1 MTRIINIFRRNIMKK
16 IIALVAA
23 FFMWV
28 FVMTEQD
35 PKIEDSYTVPLT
47 ISNVP
52 YEFKAIYDEKPIQ
65 INVRAP
71 RSSFVRYNVNAFHV
85 YLNLENLSEGEHQ
98 IRPQVVMPPG
108 FELISTKPLVID
120 VKLDPIIEEQMPFE
134 LITTGAV
141 SPDSAITDI
150 RKSIDTVTIVGPRSF
165 VEQVAKVYGMI
176 NFSGNTSS
184 FETQIPMNAVDE
196 KNNIVPNV
204 RVVPGITTV
213 SVDIESGLKKKIVP
227 VIPELSVADGWELTK
242 IMIEPAQME
251 VIGAESVINS
261 IVTLKTEPFTVQTG
275 QKNFKSTLNLIVP
288 DGVTVKSTEVTVF
301 AEVVRKPVPRDQM
314 NN

>member
-16 IIALVAA
+16 IIALGAA

-28 FVMTEQD
+28 FVMAEQD
-35 PKIEDSYTVPLT
+35 PEIEDSYTVPLT

-52 YEFKAIYDEKPIQ
+52 YEFKVIYDETPIQ
-65 INVRAP
+65 VNVRAP
-71 RSSFVRYNVNAFHV
+71 RSSFVRYNANAFRV
-85 YLNLENLSEGEHQ
+85 YLNLENLNEGEHQ

-120 VKLDPIIEEQMPFE
+120 VKLDPIIEKQMPFE
-134 LITTGAV
+134 LITTGSV
-141 SPDSAITDI
+141 SQDSAITEI
-150 RKSIDTVTIVGPRSF
+150 RKSTEIVTVVGPRSF
-165 VEQVAKVYGMI
+165 IEQVDKVYGII
-176 NFSGNTSS
+176 NFTGNTSS
-184 FETQIPMNAVDE
+184 FEVQIPMNAVDE

-213 SVDIESGLKKKIVP
+213 SVEIESGLKKKIVP

-242 IMIEPAQME
+242 IMVEPAQME

-275 QKNFKSTLNLIVP
+275 QKNFKSTLNLVVP
-288 DGVTVKSTEVTVF
+288 DGVTIKSKEVMVS
-301 AEVVRKPVPRDQM
+301 AEVVRKPVPRDQT